1 MHIIKSIIFWAR
13 RAVKRERKKLTKDN
27 LWGFLNFIK
36 RSEEEN
42 ETKKLWSKSFEIKE
56 DFFADVLAQRKIS
69 AIINC
74 IKLKFAL
81 VRQSG
86 SEECALKTKAIFKIE
101 IVIKKWLQKY
111 TRNNFH
117 PSLIDAILIIY
128 LLFDFSLFLLYSEAT
143 CFMLWCTFFYC
154 ECNRVVC
161 CAWNLFT
168 LHKRSS
174 LDGCCCRCC
183 CCSVE
188 MLLEH
193 LYDWEI
199 IKM

>member
-13 RAVKRERKKLTKDN
+13 RAVIRERKKLTKDN

-143 CFMLWCTFFYC
+143 CFMLWCTFFTASAIALYVAH
-154 ECNRVVC
+154 EIYLHYTKGLLSTAVAVVVVAASKC
-161 CAWNLFT
+161 CWST
-168 LHKRSS
+168 CTTGK
-174 LDGCCCRCC
+174 
-183 CCSVE
+183 
-188 MLLEH
+188 
-193 LYDWEI
+193 
-199 IKM
+199 

>member
-13 RAVKRERKKLTKDN
+13 RAVIRERKKLTKDN

-56 DFFADVLAQRKIS
+56 DFFADVLAQRKFS

-143 CFMLWCTFFYC
+143 CFMLWCTFFTASAIALYVAH
-154 ECNRVVC
+154 EIYLQYTKGLLSTAVAVVVVVAASKC
-161 CAWNLFT
+161 CWST
-168 LHKRSS
+168 CTTGK
-174 LDGCCCRCC
+174 
-183 CCSVE
+183 
-188 MLLEH
+188 
-193 LYDWEI
+193 
-199 IKM
+199 